1 MKILRNFSRFQS
13 RLITLLAVSTL
24 IPVLILGWYSISVAT
39 NAITDL
45 SLQVIDKETSKT
57 AEKINNFL
65 ENVMQDILFLRG
77 MPPLL
82 GIIRARENGG
92 VDPEDKSSYIQ
103 WVNRLNQNFKYLMES
118 RPQYF
123 QIRYIDEQGNERV
136 RLNSEKGTIKIVPE
150 KEMQNKAKSDY
161 FIETMKLKLGE
172 VYVSQVNLNR
182 EHDKIEIPYHP
193 VLRVSTPIYN
203 SKGNRRGILIVNVNA
218 DYFLGIKSEDTKNK
232 TTFFVINQNGY
243 YLSHPHPEK
252 TFGFDLNKKYNIT
265 QDYPEKISTQLL
277 SGGKGLITEDS
288 TELLSYY
295 TLYPNKNN
303 KVHPLIFIS
312 QLQKN
317 EVFSSIG
324 QLRLAASTVSVLT
337 LIVVLIV
344 GTVLIK
350 NLLGLIQ
357 QLTAVVSS
365 FSLQVLSTLEEQERL
380 SSQQSVS
387 VQETTVT
394 MDQLTNSSQQSAR
407 QAEDAAAGARLALDR
422 LAEENQAVQESLEE
436 MEKLKRKV
444 EAISQEIGH
453 LSEQTRQIG
462 NISKLV
468 SSLANQTN
476 MLALNAAVEAVRA
489 GEYGKEFAVVAK
501 EIRTLADQSKKSAE
515 SINNLV
521 TNLQKAIQSTVEVSN
536 EGTNKVESSVKIVK
550 KTAEAFTSLSGG
562 MNKIVENSQQIAG
575 NAKQQALAIQ
585 QVLDAMNAINKG
597 AAESASGIRQT
608 KAGTQQLTQ
617 AAMRLKAVV

>member
-1 MKILRNFSRFQS
+1 MKAIKNLTKFQT

-45 SLQVIDKETSKT
+45 SLQIIDKETSKT
-57 AEKINNFL
+57 AERIDNFL
-65 ENVMQDILFLRG
+65 ENISQDILFLRG
-77 MPPLL
+77 MPPVS

-92 VDPEDKSSYIQ
+92 VDPQDKSSYIQ
-103 WVNRLNQNFKYLMES
+103 WVNRLNQIFLSLMES
-118 RPQYF
+118 RPQYS
-123 QIRYIDEQGNERV
+123 QVRYIDEEGKERV
-136 RLNSEKGTIKIVPE
+136 RLNSNKQNIEIVPQN
-150 KEMQNKAKSDY
+150 EMQNKAKSDY

-182 EHDKIEIPYHP
+182 EQDKIEIPYHP
-193 VLRVSTPIYN
+193 VLRVSTPIYS
-203 SKGNRRGILIVNVNA
+203 SKGNRRGILIVNVDAN
-218 DYFLGIKSEDTKNK
+218 YFLDIKTEDTKNK
-232 TTFFVINQNGY
+232 TTFFVINQDGY
-243 YLSHPHPEK
+243 YLSHPDQEK
-252 TFGFDLNKKYNIT
+252 TFGFDLNKNYNIT

-277 SGGKGLITEDS
+277 SGEKGLITEDS
-288 TELLSYY
+288 NQLLSYY

-312 QLQKN
+312 ELQKN
-317 EVFSSIG
+317 EVFASIG
-324 QLRLAASTVSVLT
+324 QLRTAATSVTVLT
-337 LIVVLIV
+337 LIVVLLV
-344 GTVLIK
+344 GTFLIK

-365 FSLQVLSTLEEQERL
+365 FSLQLLSTLEEQERL

-394 MDQLTNSSQQSAR
+394 MDELTTSSQQSAL
-407 QAEDAAAGARLALDR
+407 QAEAAAAGARLALDR
-422 LAEENQAVQESLEE
+422 VADGNQAVQESLEE
-436 MEKLKRKV
+436 MERLKIKV
-444 EAISQEIGH
+444 EAISEEIGH

-489 GEYGKEFAVVAK
+489 GDYGKEFAVVAK

-521 TNLQKAIQSTVEVSN
+521 TNLQQAIESTVEVSN
-536 EGTNKVESSVKIVK
+536 EGTNNVESSVKIVK
-550 KTAEAFTSLSGG
+550 KTAEAFKSLSGG

-585 QVLDAMNAINKG
+585 QVLDAMNAINRG

-617 AAMRLKAVV
+617 AAMRLKAVI